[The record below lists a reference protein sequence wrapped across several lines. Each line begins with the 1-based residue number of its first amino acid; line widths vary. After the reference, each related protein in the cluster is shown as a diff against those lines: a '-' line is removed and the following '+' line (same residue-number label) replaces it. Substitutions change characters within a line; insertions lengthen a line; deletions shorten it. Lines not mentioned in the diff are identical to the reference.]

1 MAKGKCRSCLRSLW
15 YAKLNASRL
24 QFQTIHFLI
33 ELSGQKMDDH
43 YSSKVTD
50 KLGFDYGRK
59 YAAEET
65 KPCHVMSFLKI
76 TTSELLLV
84 SFFCLSLFPNF
95 PFFHT
100 PALVFSSLLSLSVP
114 PLLLPLSPWL
124 TFVSSLLCLLLSS
137 PCFFSL
143 SLLPLPWATRL
154 WCCFRS
160 TGGIS
165 AGAEQTAAPVC
176 VCGGM
181 HACYHLRTSIRYF
194 HSVCVCAAMKIS
206 VTWMPQDSLDTF
218 ICQSVRCV
226 WIRCLPMGFAKG
238 YKCLPRSS
246 FWCIYLAN

>member
-1 MAKGKCRSCLRSLW
+1 
-15 YAKLNASRL
+15 
-24 QFQTIHFLI
+24 
-33 ELSGQKMDDH
+33 MDDH

-76 TTSELLLV
+76 TTSELFLV
-84 SFFCLSLFPNF
+84 FFFCLSLFPNF
-95 PFFHT
+95 PFFLT
-100 PALVFSSLLSLSVP
+100 PALVFSSLLSISLSVP

-124 TFVSSLLCLLLSS
+124 TFVSSLPCLLLSS

-176 VCGGM
+176 VCECVWGY
-181 HACYHLRTSIRYF
+181 ACMLSPEHPRTSLRYF
-194 HSVCVCAAMKIS
+194 HSACVCVCVCSVRLCMCSHEDS
-206 VTWMPQDSLDTF
+206 VTWMPQDSPDTF

-226 WIRCLPMGFAKG
+226 WIRCLPMGVAKG
-238 YKCLPRSS
+238 YKCRSS